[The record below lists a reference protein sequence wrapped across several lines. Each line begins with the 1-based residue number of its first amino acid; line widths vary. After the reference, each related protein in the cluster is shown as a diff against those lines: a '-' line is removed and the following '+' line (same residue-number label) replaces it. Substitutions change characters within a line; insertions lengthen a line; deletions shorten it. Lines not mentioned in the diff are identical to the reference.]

1 LLLGSV
7 GSLVII
13 QGGLER
19 AVLIK
24 RYKRFLADVETNSG
38 RVITI
43 HCPNTGA
50 MTNCQETGSSVWY
63 STSEN
68 PKRKYPNTWELVQAV
83 NGPMIG
89 INTGLANHL
98 VREALENGV
107 ISELNGYSSI
117 RSEVKY
123 GDQNSRIDFL
133 VEYPNRSPSAS
144 CYVEVKNVSLC
155 VGNAEGIF
163 PDAQT
168 LRGQKHLQELMTMRA
183 LGHRAVLIFCVQH
196 SAITS
201 VGPADTIDPE
211 YGRLLRQAK
220 MSGVEILAYQAQ
232 FDIPNSSI
240 QLRNSLP
247 ILL

>member
-1 LLLGSV
+1 M
-7 GSLVII
+7 II
-13 QGGLER
+13 KGGLER

-24 RYKRFLADVETNSG
+24 RYKRFLADIEISSG
-38 RVITI
+38 NVITI

-50 MTNCQETGSSVWY
+50 MTNCQEPGSSVWY

-89 INTGLANHL
+89 INTGLSNHL
-98 VREALENGV
+98 VKEALDSGT
-107 ISELNGYSSI
+107 ISELSGFSSI

-123 GDQNSRIDFL
+123 GEQNSRIDFL
-133 VEYPNRSPSAS
+133 VEYPSQASTTS

-155 VGNAEGIF
+155 VGSGEGIF
-163 PDAQT
+163 PDALT
-168 LRGQKHLQELMTMRA
+168 LRGQKHLQELMAMRA
-183 LGHRAVLIFCVQH
+183 LGHRAVLVFCVQH

-201 VGPADTIDPE
+201 VGPADAVDPE

-220 MSGVEILAYQAQ
+220 DSGVEVLAYQAQ
-232 FDIPNSSI
+232 FDIAASSI
-240 QLRNSLP
+240 SLCNSLP
-247 ILL
+247 VVL

>member
-1 LLLGSV
+1 M
-7 GSLVII
+7 IK
-13 QGGLER
+13 GGLER
-19 AVLIK
+19 ALLIK
-24 RYKRFLADVETNSG
+24 RYKRFLADVETSNG
-38 RVITI
+38 EVITI

-50 MTNCQETGSSVWY
+50 MTNCQEAGSSVWY

-68 PKRKYPNTWELVQAV
+68 PKRKYPNTWELVQAM
-83 NGPMIG
+83 NGPIIG

-98 VREALENGV
+98 VREALEKGV
-107 ISELNGYSSI
+107 ISQLNGYSSI

-133 VEYPNRSPSAS
+133 VEYPNRTPTAS

-155 VGNAEGIF
+155 IGNGEGVF

-168 LRGQKHLQELMTMRA
+168 LRGQKHLQELMTMRS

-201 VGPADTIDPE
+201 VAPADAIDPE

-220 MSGVEILAYQAQ
+220 MSGVEILAYQAK

-240 QLRNSLP
+240 QLCTDLP
-247 ILL
+247 VML

>member
-1 LLLGSV
+1 M
-7 GSLVII
+7 IK
-13 QGGLER
+13 GGFER

-24 RYKRFLADVETNSG
+24 RYKRFLADVETSCG

-50 MTNCQETGSSVWY
+50 MTNCQEAGSSVWY

-83 NGPMIG
+83 NEPMIG

-98 VREALENGV
+98 VREALDNGV
-107 ISELNGYSSI
+107 IPELNGYSSI

-133 VEYPNRSPSAS
+133 VEYSDQTPTAS

-155 VGNAEGIF
+155 VGNGEGIF

-168 LRGQKHLQELMTMRA
+168 LRGQKHLQELIAMRA

-201 VGPADTIDPE
+201 VGPADAIDPE
-211 YGRLLRQAK
+211 YGRLLRKAK
-220 MSGVEILAYQAQ
+220 MSGVEILAYQAE

-240 QLRNSLP
+240 ELCNNLP
-247 ILL
+247 VLL